1 MMVLL
6 LWLAGVA
13 LFSYGIIVRHLWPF
27 MLDAA
32 LVSGSVLWV
41 IGGAGLVAA
50 RTRGAALAPRPGAL
64 SRADVDKLVELARQ
78 REAAQKA
85 QT

>member
-6 LWLAGVA
+6 LWMAGVA

-50 RTRGAALAPRPGAL
+50 RTRAAPQTPRPGAL
-64 SRADVDKLVELARQ
+64 SRTDVDRLVELAKQ
-78 REAAQKA
+78 RETAQKA
-85 QT
+85 NS